1 MLEAEVSVFLK
12 KRKLKSPGSI
22 PIKAMHMQ
30 QYSCDYESR
39 LVLGKLL
46 K

>member
-1 MLEAEVSVFLK
+1 MLEAEVLVFLK
-12 KRKLKSPGSI
+12 GKLKSQGSI
-22 PIKAMHMQ
+22 PIQAMHMQ

-46 K
+46 CV